1 MITRYIRDKK
11 GKLKGCVVRTDE
23 DNFGY
28 SLCHHFDKMKNSKK
42 LARKI
47 AIDRANRTKIEITTV
62 GSENRLC
69 LTRDR
74 KSRMVPR
81 TVEPYLKK
89 LMEDES

>member
-28 SLCHHFDKMKNSKK
+28 SLCHHLDKMKNSKK
-42 LARKI
+42 MARKI
-47 AIDRANRTKIEITTV
+47 AIDRAGKTKIETSRV
-62 GSENRLC
+62 GSENRLY

-74 KSRMVPR
+74 KSRMVPHI
-81 TVEPYLKK
+81 VVPYLKK
-89 LMEDES
+89 LMED